1 MTVTVL
7 NTEGRLAQNIIYFC
21 RALRR
26 AEVPVGS
33 AQVNDAIRAIKTV
46 GFTKREDFFVTLQ
59 ACIITRVEHIQVF
72 QQVFNIFWRD
82 PEVLESMIQN
92 MLPMLQTVEEPKKPK
107 AAETHA
113 ADAVAGGQDQ
123 DIPRQIEDELTLD
136 AQFTISQNERLNSM
150 DFEQMTNAEIKEAQ
164 KAIANMHLETPKQ
177 ASRRFMAASHG
188 VKIDARAVLRE
199 ARRTGGEVL
208 KLPKRKPRPKV
219 PNLVILTD
227 ISGSMST
234 YSRMMMHFIHSMA
247 LKQGQDWAQVHAFT
261 FGTRLSNITKSLNK
275 KDPDAAL
282 KAVGQD
288 VQDWDGG
295 TKIGE
300 SLQNFNKDW
309 LRRVLG
315 TNAVVLIITDGLERG
330 EADVLKAQM
339 SRLRLSCRHLIW
351 LNPLLR
357 YDQFEPQAKGI
368 RTMLPFV
375 DEFVACHSLNSMREL
390 TDILSDAKQTR
401 LKQRMMAAL

>member
-1 MTVTVL
+1 MTITAL
-7 NTEGRLAQNIIYFC
+7 NREGRLAQNIIYFC

-33 AQVNDAIRAIKTV
+33 AQLNDAIRAIQTV
-46 GFTKREDFFVTLQ
+46 GFTKRADFYVTLQ
-59 ACIITRVEHIQVF
+59 ACLITRADHIQVF
-72 QQVFNIFWRD
+72 QQVFNMFWRD

-92 MLPMLQTVEEPKKPK
+92 MLPMMQTVEESKKPK
-107 AAETHA
+107 AAETRA
-113 ADAVAGGQDQ
+113 SDAVLGGSDQ
-123 DIPRQIEDELTLD
+123 LEPRMAEDQLTLD
-136 AQFTISQNERLNSM
+136 AQFTISQNERLNAM
-150 DFEQMTNAEIKEAQ
+150 DFEQMTNAEIKEAE
-164 KAIANMHLETPKQ
+164 KAIANMYLETPKL
-177 ASRRFMAASHG
+177 ASRRFMMTSHG
-188 VKIDARAVLRE
+188 SKVDARAVMRR

-208 KLPKRKPRPKV
+208 KLPKRKSRPKV

-247 LKQGQDWAQVHAFT
+247 LKQGNGWTQVHAFT
-261 FGTRLSNITKSLNK
+261 FGTRLSNITKSLSL

-282 KAVGQD
+282 KAVGQE

-300 SLQNFNKDW
+300 SLQSFNKDW
-309 LRRVLG
+309 SRRVLG
-315 TNAVVLIITDGLERG
+315 TNAVVLLVTDGLERG
-330 EADVLKAQM
+330 DRDMLKAQM
-339 SRLRLSCRHLIW
+339 TRLRLSCRHLVW

-357 YDQFEPQAKGI
+357 YDQFEPQARGI

-375 DEFVACHSLNSMREL
+375 DEFVACHSLNSMRDL
-390 TDILSDAKQTR
+390 TDLLSDIRYTG
-401 LKQRMMAAL
+401 LKQKMMAAL